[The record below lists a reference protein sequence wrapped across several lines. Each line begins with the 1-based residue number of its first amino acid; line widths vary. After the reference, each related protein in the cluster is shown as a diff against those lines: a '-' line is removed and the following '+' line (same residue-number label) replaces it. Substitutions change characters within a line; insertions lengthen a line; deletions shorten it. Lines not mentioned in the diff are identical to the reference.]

1 MTLTQAAAIL
11 NVTEG
16 TVRAYA
22 RPRAKEK
29 DTPPVFYLWSA
40 RVSKSGSDLT
50 YSDLPWNAHRSAHMS
65 LSARGTYLPHCVALG
80 FVDGLAIA
88 VI

>member
-1 MTLTQAAAIL
+1 MFMTLTQAAAIL

-22 RPRAKEK
+22 RPR
-29 DTPPVFYLWSA
+29 
-40 RVSKSGSDLT
+40 
-50 YSDLPWNAHRSAHMS
+50 AHMS

>member
-11 NVTEG
+11 NVTQG

-29 DTPPVFYLWSA
+29 IRRLSF
-40 RVSKSGSDLT
+40 T
-50 YSDLPWNAHRSAHMS
+50 YGL
-65 LSARGTYLPHCVALG
+65 RG
-80 FVDGLAIA
+80 
-88 VI
+88 